1 MCEMKIKGML
11 CSYRNRTYLNR
22 FFSRGGEHLEKK
34 EAKMDTIEG
43 SMKVAMALN
52 YLREKLREHQ
62 RNSDRS
68 ERQPVLLLS
77 IQIAGRAL
85 MIAGREVQIVGMRLV
100 KFG

>member
-1 MCEMKIKGML
+1 MELYRSHMHLMLAQQAMKKTID
-11 CSYRNRTYLNR
+11 
-22 FFSRGGEHLEKK
+22 GEHLDKK

-52 YLREKLREHQ
+52 YLREKVRERQ
-62 RNSDRS
+62 RNSDRL
-68 ERQPVLLLS
+68 ERRPVLLLS

-85 MIAGREVQIVGMRLV
+85 MIAGREGQIVGMRLV